1 MTRIAWVLAALV
13 AAPLL
18 WAAWGS
24 LAGEG
29 ALFGGDAVGVDPGS
43 YVALFR
49 DRGFHRALQ
58 ASFVVAT
65 LTTFASVALAAPAA
79 YALARLPLRGA
90 RVTMALI
97 LAVSVLPQITVVGP
111 LYLLLRALHLVDTI
125 PGLVLPYTTFAL
137 PLAVWLLH
145 ATMRALPREL
155 EEAALVEGASRARI
169 LLRIVLP
176 LAAPGLATAGIL
188 TFVYCW
194 NEFLFALAF
203 TISPARRTVP
213 VAIALLRGQ
222 HQVPWAQIL
231 AASVVA
237 TAPVAVVVLAFQ
249 RRVVAG
255 LTAGSVKG

>member
-1 MTRIAWVLAALV
+1 MRALAWILAALV
-13 AAPLL
+13 AAPLA

-24 LAGEG
+24 IAGEA
-29 ALFGGDAVGVDPGS
+29 ALFGGEGDAGFTS

-58 ASFVVAT
+58 ASFLTAS
-65 LTTFASVALAAPAA
+65 LTTVACTLLAAPAA

-90 RVTMALI
+90 NLAMAAI

-111 LYLLLRALHLVDTI
+111 LYLLLRALGLVDTV

-137 PLAVWLLH
+137 PLSIWLLH
-145 ATMRALPREL
+145 ATMRALPKEL
-155 EEAALVEGASRARI
+155 EEAALVEGASRLRI
-169 LLRIVLP
+169 LVAVILP
-176 LAAPGLATAGIL
+176 LAAPGVATAAIL

-203 TISPARRTVP
+203 TVSPDRRTVP

-237 TAPVAVVVLAFQ
+237 TAPVAIVVLAFQ